1 MDPYEEQ
8 IASELEQWKSQMM
21 ADPSM
26 ISRVSKSL
34 QVKINKLIPDRVH
47 NVITTSV
54 KTMFRGVI
62 AGSDLTN
69 PKPNFF
75 GSPKEMEDKARERIR
90 FYSTSSAAEGAI
102 TGAGGILLG
111 LADFPLWLSL
121 KMKMLFELSAIHG
134 YDVKDVRERLFL
146 LYIFQITFSNQ
157 INRNKVFGR
166 IIEFETQKPYLEETL
181 NEIDWKSFQIEYR
194 DYLDIAKMLQLIPG
208 IGAPVG
214 FIVNHRLTQKLGF
227 NAINAFRIR
236 RHVGN

>member
-1 MDPYEEQ
+1 MDQYEEQ
-8 IASELEQWKSQMM
+8 ITSELEQWKNQMM

-34 QVKINKLIPDRVH
+34 QVKINKLIPERVH
-47 NVITTSV
+47 SVITASV

-75 GSPKEMEDKARERIR
+75 RSPKEMEDKARERIR

-146 LYIFQITFSNQ
+146 LYVFQITFSNQ
-157 INRNKVFGR
+157 INRNKVLGR
-166 IIEFETQKPYLEETL
+166 ILEFEAQKPYLEETL

-214 FIVNHRLTQKLGF
+214 FVVNHRLTQKLGS

-236 RHVGN
+236 RQTGN